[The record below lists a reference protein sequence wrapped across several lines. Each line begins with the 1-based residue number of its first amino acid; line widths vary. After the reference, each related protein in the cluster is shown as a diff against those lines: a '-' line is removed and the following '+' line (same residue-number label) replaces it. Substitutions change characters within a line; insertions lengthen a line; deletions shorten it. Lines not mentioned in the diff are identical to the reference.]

1 MDVPDSTPTGGTAA
15 GAEANE
21 PLVLIPLRGAVLFP
35 RMVMPLALDR
45 PAEAAAV
52 QEAARTGQSVAVV
65 QQRDPELETPGLTDL
80 HAIGTEARLLRYFT
94 GRDGSHNAIIQG
106 IGRVRPV
113 AMQEGTPQA
122 RVTVERIAEPS
133 DRGPEV
139 DARFHQLRER
149 ALEAL
154 RLLDQVPSELA
165 TMIQSIEEPG
175 AMADLVTGLL
185 DLTPAEKQEVLDTID
200 LRTRLDLVLWR
211 LAYRLEVL
219 RLSHDIGKRTQATM
233 EGRQREFMLREQ
245 LKTIQKELGEADE
258 HAPEVED
265 LRRALEEAGMPPEV
279 AAQARRELRR
289 LERMPEGASEAGMVR
304 TYLEWLTELPWRI
317 PEEPPIDVPA
327 ARAVL
332 DQDHFDLEKIK
343 RRILEFLA
351 VRKLNPEGKGPILCF
366 VGPPGVGK
374 TSLGQSIARATGRKF
389 ARVSLGGVHDEAEI
403 RGHRRTYIGALPGII
418 IQAIRRVGA
427 RDCVM
432 MLDEID
438 KLGGG
443 GFQGHPASALLE
455 VLDPEQNGTF
465 RDAYLGVPF
474 DLSRVLFIATANIL
488 DTIPGPLRDRMEIVQ
503 LSGYTV
509 EEKVA
514 IARLHLIPRQ
524 LAQNGLQGI
533 AVELDDAA
541 LNLIIEGYTREAG
554 VRNLEREIGA
564 VFRHVAVRVAEGATG
579 PIQIGPA
586 DVTATLGPPRF
597 EAELAQREAVPGVA
611 TGLAWTPVG
620 GDILFIEAN
629 RVPGSG
635 KLILTG
641 QLGDVMKESAQ
652 AALSLVK
659 TYAEKL
665 GIDPEIFARSDLHV
679 HVPAGATP
687 KDGPSAG
694 VAMFVSLS
702 SLLTGRTVPP
712 TLAMTGEISLRGLVL
727 PVGGIREKIVAADR
741 AGIRTVMLPAR
752 NRRDYDDIPASTRER
767 LKFVWLETVDDA
779 MAAALGPDC
788 SFRAKPAA
796 D

>member
-1 MDVPDSTPTGGTAA
+1 MDAPDGSRIGDGRAATEDTG
-15 GAEANE
+15 ND
-21 PLVLIPLRGAVLFP
+21 PLILVPLRGAVLFP
-35 RMVMPLALDR
+35 RIVMPLVLDR
-45 PAEAAAV
+45 PADAAAM
-52 QEAARTGQSVAVV
+52 QEAARTGQPVAMF
-65 QQRDPELETPGLTDL
+65 QQRDPEIETPRLSDL
-80 HAIGTEARLLRYFT
+80 QATGTEARLLRYFT
-94 GRDGSHNAIIQG
+94 GRDGSHNAIVQG
-106 IGRVRPV
+106 IGRIRPV
-113 AMQEGTPQA
+113 AMPEGSPHA
-122 RVTVERIAEPS
+122 RVSVERIAEPA
-133 DRGPEV
+133 DRGPEI

-154 RLLDQVPSELA
+154 RLLDQVPPEVA
-165 TMIQSIEEPG
+165 TVVQSVEEPG
-175 AMADLVTGLL
+175 ALADLVAGLL
-185 DLTPAEKQEVLDTID
+185 DLTPAEKQEVLDTVD
-200 LRTRLDLVLWR
+200 LRRRLDLVLWR

-219 RLSHDIGKRTQATM
+219 RLSRDIGKRTQATM

-245 LKTIQKELGEADE
+245 LKTIRKELGEDDE

-265 LRRALEEAGMPPEV
+265 LRRALDEAGMPPDV

-317 PEEPPIDVPA
+317 PEEPPIDIPA

-332 DQDHFDLEKIK
+332 DEDHFDLEKIK

-389 ARVSLGGVHDEAEI
+389 ARISLGGVHDEAEI

-418 IQAIRRVGA
+418 IQGIRRVGV

-443 GFQGHPASALLE
+443 GFQGDPASALLE
-455 VLDPEQNGTF
+455 VLDPEQNATF

-474 DLSRVLFIATANIL
+474 DLSRVLFIATANML
-488 DTIPGPLRDRMEIVQ
+488 DTIPAPLRDRMEVLQ

-509 EEKVA
+509 EEKVE
-514 IARLHLIPRQ
+514 IARRHLIPRQ
-524 LAQNGLQGI
+524 LVQNGLSQ
-533 AVELDDAA
+533 VQVLLDDAA

-564 VFRHVAVRVAEGATG
+564 VFRSVAVRVAEGASG
-579 PIQIGPA
+579 PVHVGAAEIVSI
-586 DVTATLGPPRF
+586 LGPPRF

-620 GDILFIEAN
+620 GDILFVESN

-641 QLGDVMKESAQ
+641 HLGDVMKESAQ

-659 TYAEKL
+659 TYAAKL
-665 GIDPEIFARSDLHV
+665 NIDPEIFARSDLHV

-702 SLLTGRTVPP
+702 SLLTGRAVPP

-752 NRRDYDDIPASTRER
+752 NRRDYEDIPASTRER
-767 LKFVWLETVDDA
+767 LKFIWLETVDDA
-779 MAAALGPDC
+779 LAAALGPGG
-788 SFRAKPAA
+788 
-796 D
+796 